1 MATDQPLPPTRRIP
15 RARTSDSGS
24 VRELPGVGP
33 ARAAALARLGVHEPR
48 DLLRVLPL
56 RVEVAESV
64 ITVAAAIQARA
75 GVVRVAGEIERTSLA
90 RFGRRS
96 IFRLRLA
103 DATGA
108 IEARFH
114 NQPWLQ
120 RQLVVG
126 ARVELFGSLS
136 GSPPGLAGPR
146 IGTSER
152 PLAAAGTA
160 TPLYPGVA
168 GLSPEFVGKLC
179 RRVALELA
187 DAEPEPVPA
196 EELSRLDVP
205 TLPRAL
211 RDLHAPADAR
221 AFEAARRRLALEL
234 CLELQARIA
243 LRRARVAQGAAR
255 ICSAP
260 AERRSTLRKLFPFT
274 FTAAQERVAREIERD
289 LARARP
295 MRRLLQGDVGSGKT
309 AIGAWAALLAAG
321 AGGQVVFL
329 APTELLAEQHHFG
342 LRELFERAGLRT
354 GYLSGSLG
362 ARARRTVLADLASG
376 ALPVVFGTHAAFSRD
391 VRYAR
396 LALAVVDEQHR
407 FGVAQRGELFD
418 KGVDVHVLL
427 MSATPIP
434 RTLALAWYGDL
445 DTSVLD
451 QKPPGRGPV
460 TTRWV
465 RGARDEVESF
475 LRDQVAG
482 GARLYWVVP
491 RIGSGDEEREAA
503 PGDADRARREEPV
516 EKSSVRSLDPVGAA
530 RNRARREEPVET
542 TSVRSLDPVGAA
554 RNRARRE
561 ETAEARYAR
570 LLESPLAAHGIELVH
585 GRMPPAE
592 RAARLARFRTGVVRT
607 LVATTVIEVGVDVPE
622 ATLLVVEGAERLGLA
637 QLHQLRGR
645 VGRGPD
651 ASHCLLFGADS
662 ARRRFQTL
670 ERTTDGFEIAEEDLR
685 QRGMGDLGGVRQ
697 AGANAEGFEEWGH
710 DLALFHA
717 AQRLISDHAEVRAHY
732 ASAAERALVP

>member
-1 MATDQPLPPTRRIP
+1 MAPDRLDRPIP
-15 RARTSDSGS
+15 RAQRQRTEPSGS
-24 VRELPGVGP
+24 VRDLPGVGP
-33 ARAAALARLGVHEPR
+33 ARAAALERLGVREPR
-48 DLLRVLPL
+48 DLLRLLPL
-56 RVEVAESV
+56 RVEVAEPV
-64 ITVAAAIQARA
+64 VDVADAIRVRAAL
-75 GVVRVAGEIERTSLA
+75 VRVAGQIERTSLA

-126 ARVELFGSLS
+126 AHVELSGSLS
-136 GSPPGLAGPR
+136 GSPPGFASPR
-146 IGTSER
+146 IGTAER
-152 PLAAAGTA
+152 PLAEAGTV
-160 TPLYPGVA
+160 TPLHPSVA
-168 GLSPEFVGKLC
+168 GLSSEFVGKLC
-179 RRVALELA
+179 RHVALELA
-187 DAEPEPVPA
+187 DSEPEPVPA
-196 EELSRLDVP
+196 EELLRLDVP
-205 TLPRAL
+205 ALPRAL
-211 RDLHAPADAR
+211 RDLHAPADER
-221 AFEAARRRLALEL
+221 AFESARRRLALEL
-234 CLELQARIA
+234 CLELQTRIA
-243 LRRARVAQGAAR
+243 LRRARVEQGAAR
-255 ICSAP
+255 ICAAP
-260 AERRSTLRKLFPFT
+260 AERRAALRELFPFA
-274 FTAAQERVAREIERD
+274 FTAAQARVAREIERD

-309 AIGAWAALLAAG
+309 AMGAWAALLAAG

-329 APTELLAEQHHFG
+329 APTELLAEQHHLG
-342 LRELFERAGLRT
+342 LRELFERAGVRT
-354 GYLSGSLG
+354 GYLSGSLT
-362 ARARRTVLADLASG
+362 ARARRGVLADLASG

-465 RGARDEVESF
+465 RGARDEVENL
-475 LRDQVAG
+475 LRERVQG

-491 RIGSGDEEREAA
+491 RIGAGEDEASAADVPAGARGERETVAS
-503 PGDADRARREEPV
+503 RRV
-516 EKSSVRSLDPVGAA
+516 ES
-530 RNRARREEPVET
+530 
-542 TSVRSLDPVGAA
+542 
-554 RNRARRE
+554 
-561 ETAEARYAR
+561 AEARYAR

-585 GRMPPAE
+585 GRMPASE
-592 RAARLARFRTGVVRT
+592 RAARLARFRSGAVRT

-622 ATLLVVEGAERLGLA
+622 ATLIVIEGAERLGLA

-645 VGRGPD
+645 VGRGPE

-670 ERTTDGFEIAEEDLR
+670 ERTSDGFEIAEEDLR

-717 AQRLISDHAEVRAHY
+717 AQRLISDHPAVRAHY
-732 ASAAERALVP
+732 ALRARPDHVP